1 MLKIRYRNQFKR
13 DYKRAIK
20 HPGHKPDLFQKVL
33 EYLVN
38 EQILPS
44 NYRDHALTGNYIG
57 FRECHIL
64 PDWLLIYKIEEDI
77 LTLTL
82 TRTGS
87 HSDLFG

>member
-1 MLKIRYRNQFKR
+1 MLKIRFRKQFRK

-20 HPGHKPDLFQKVL
+20 QPGHTPELFQEVL
-33 EYLVN
+33 DYLVM
-38 EQILPS
+38 EQLLPAK
-44 NYRDHALTGNYIG
+44 YRDHALSGNYAG

-64 PDWLLIYKIEEDI
+64 PDWLLIYKVETDI

-87 HSDLFG
+87 HSDLF